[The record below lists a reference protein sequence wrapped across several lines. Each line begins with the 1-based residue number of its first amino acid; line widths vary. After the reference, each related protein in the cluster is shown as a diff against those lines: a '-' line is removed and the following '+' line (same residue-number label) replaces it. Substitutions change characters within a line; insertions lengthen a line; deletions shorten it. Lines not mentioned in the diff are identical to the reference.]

1 MANAIKRVR
10 PKNGDQSKREKVRA
24 QEWESQTVAFSG
36 GVMRAQSAAKV
47 TRPVRDEGDTLKAAD
62 PYCDVSNLLF
72 RPRAG
77 NVGED
82 TRAGKAAR

>member
-1 MANAIKRVR
+1 
-10 PKNGDQSKREKVRA
+10 
-24 QEWESQTVAFSG
+24 
-36 GVMRAQSAAKV
+36 MRAQSTAKV
-47 TRPVRDEGDTLKAAD
+47 TRPVRDEGDSLMAAD